1 METGA
6 VGNTLVAWQG
16 WSMAGSA
23 TALLILLIWIL
34 TWLLPFPSRSLEAQ
48 LDDPQGR
55 ADLRARLG
63 EAGPLYRYRLAIRG
77 LNGWLLDWFGEPTS
91 GQALE
96 RCIAIA
102 FVYPAALFVISVL
115 LSATVSGKVAAHE
128 LLIFAACVVFGVFVT
143 RRLFR
148 LLYRLSTNFWRF
160 IGGDSGLI
168 FLIARVVL
176 GAFAVIVAFAIAF
189 VIASSVAGAFAEP
202 GTMVLAVIAAFGL
215 AFALA
220 GILAAA
226 GTLAAA
232 AFTLTMTVAALA
244 FAGEFAFVLLLFF
257 VLLPMVNA
265 LLDWLSW
272 IVTRF
277 FLRLVAQVSA
287 GIGGVLRLLG
297 EIIGDIL
304 TAMLFL
310 VGLAILLPN
319 GIEIINTL
327 LGLFGRE
334 PFAWQTLVTA
344 ARQNPFSEGL
354 FVVGMLITTLVPTL
368 VHLSVGLAGIITAW
382 TPGASKAAAGLR
394 EELEPVLDVDGN
406 QLHATMRPS
415 VRQDARRTLLIA
427 RLWYVPSAV
436 LAVGVFFGIAAL
448 MSVLGLP
455 LGQLLEQI
463 ALCTSSWSHGQCQ

>member
-1 METGA
+1 MESGA
-6 VGNTLVAWQG
+6 IGNTLVAWQG
-16 WSMAGSA
+16 WSMTSST
-23 TALLILLIWIL
+23 TALLIVLVWIL
-34 TWLLPFPSRSLEAQ
+34 TWLLPFPTRSLNAQ

-55 ADLRARLG
+55 VDLRARLG

-77 LNGWLLDWFGEPTS
+77 LNGWLHDWFGEPTS

-115 LSATVSGKVAAHE
+115 LSATLSGRVALHE
-128 LLIFAACVVFGVFVT
+128 LLIFAACVIVGVFIT

-148 LLYRLSTNFWRF
+148 LIYRLGTNFWRF
-160 IGGDSGLI
+160 IGGDSGLMH
-168 FLIARVVL
+168 LIARVVL

-189 VIASSVAGAFAEP
+189 VIATSIAGAFAEP
-202 GTMVLAVIAAFGL
+202 GTMVLAILAAFTI

-220 GILAAA
+220 GILAGA
-226 GTLAAA
+226 GPLAAA
-232 AFTLTMTVAALA
+232 AFILTLTIAALA
-244 FAGEFAFVLLLFF
+244 FAGEFAFILLLFF

-277 FLRLVAQVSA
+277 FLRLVALVSD
-287 GIGGVLRLLG
+287 GIGGMLRLIG

-304 TAMLFL
+304 AAILFL
-310 VGLAILLPN
+310 LALAVLLPN

-334 PFAWQTLVTA
+334 PFAWQALVTA
-344 ARQNPFSEGL
+344 ARQNPLSEGL

-368 VHLSVGLAGIITAW
+368 VHLTVGLAGIIAAW
-382 TPGASKAAAGLR
+382 TPGSAKAAAGLR
-394 EELEPVLDVDGN
+394 EELEPVFDSNGELV
-406 QLHATMRPS
+406 HTAIRPS
-415 VRQDARRTLLIA
+415 VRQDARRALILA
-427 RLWYVPSAV
+427 RLWYVPSFMV
-436 LAVGVFFGIAAL
+436 AVGVFFGIAAL
-448 MSVLGLP
+448 LSALDLP
-455 LGQLLEQI
+455 PGQLLEKL
-463 ALCTSSWSHGQCQ
+463 ALCSSAWSHGQCP